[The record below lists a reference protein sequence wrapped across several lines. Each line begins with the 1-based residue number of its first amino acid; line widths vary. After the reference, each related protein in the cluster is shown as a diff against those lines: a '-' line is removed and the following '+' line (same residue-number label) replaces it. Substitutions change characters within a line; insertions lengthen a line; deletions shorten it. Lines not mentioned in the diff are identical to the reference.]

1 MFRDSR
7 HKLDVIILCFVVTSY
22 WCRTWN
28 CVHFRSINK
37 SKATKW
43 QWTRTIIKSQL
54 NSIVGFKHF
63 KQLEKLKKFLEISE
77 LLCPLATPMVQM
89 TAGFIAVRQSPAEN
103 RIICCFVLFRDEVN

>member
-1 MFRDSR
+1 MLLFCASLSPPIGVEHGIVFTFDQ
-7 HKLDVIILCFVVTSY
+7 
-22 WCRTWN
+22 
-28 CVHFRSINK
+28 SINQK
-37 SKATKW
+37 QQNDNEQEQSL
-43 QWTRTIIKSQL
+43 RV
-54 NSIVGFKHF
+54 NSILVGFKHF